1 MGKSLKERTA
11 HGIFWGGFNTFTQ
24 QLVQL
29 GFGIIMARILTPGD
43 YGLIGMITVFTMI
56 ANTLQESGFSSTLIK
71 MPAPTKEDY
80 SSVFWFNVLISI
92 VIYLILFVSAPF
104 IADFFEEPILTSYSR
119 VVFLAFVFNALGIIQ
134 NAILTKRIA
143 QKELAMVN
151 LGSILLSCI
160 LGLIFALLNYAHWAI
175 AIQAVSLSFFRTIL
189 LWKMSSWRPVSSL
202 CLPALKKMFPFSVKL
217 LFSGI
222 ITQLAGGAYS
232 FVLGKYYDAD
242 QVGYYTQANKWYT
255 IPYSI
260 VYGIIN
266 TLALPVLSEV
276 SDEKDRQRAVFRK
289 MMRFTAFISF
299 PMILGLA
306 FIANEF
312 ILVLVTDKWLGA
324 VAILQILCIWGAFTP
339 IYSLYANVMIS
350 RGHPGVNLAF
360 SLVNGCLLIAT
371 IIATVH
377 LGVVKLLLFT
387 TGINLLT
394 LVAYQIVSWKLLRF
408 GLTDF
413 YRDVIPFVAITMAVF
428 FVVSLLLKPVDNIYI
443 LLVLKIVLSAILYVV
458 VMKLLRV
465 VIMEEILVYFNG
477 LKHKLMNK
485 INNGTK

>member
-1 MGKSLKERTA
+1 
-11 HGIFWGGFNTFTQ
+11 
-24 QLVQL
+24 
-29 GFGIIMARILTPGD
+29 
-43 YGLIGMITVFTMI
+43 
-56 ANTLQESGFSSTLIK
+56 
-71 MPAPTKEDY
+71 
-80 SSVFWFNVLISI
+80 
-92 VIYLILFVSAPF
+92 
-104 IADFFEEPILTSYSR
+104 
-119 VVFLAFVFNALGIIQ
+119 
-134 NAILTKRIA
+134 
-143 QKELAMVN
+143 
-151 LGSILLSCI
+151 
-160 LGLIFALLNYAHWAI
+160 
-175 AIQAVSLSFFRTIL
+175 
-189 LWKMSSWRPVSSL
+189 
-202 CLPALKKMFPFSVKL
+202 MFPFSVKL

-350 RGHPGVNLAF
+350 RGYPGVNLAF
-360 SLVNGCLLIAT
+360 SLVNGIFQIGT

-377 LGVVKLLLFT
+377 LGVVPLLLLA

-443 LLVLKIVLSAILYVV
+443 LLVLKIVLSAFLYVAAL
-458 VMKLLRV
+458 KLLRV
-465 VIMEEILVYFNG
+465 VILEEVVMYFT
-477 LKHKLMNK
+477 
-485 INNGTK
+485 TKFLTRRKN